1 MAARK
6 LIHRFIGAGIRNRVA
21 MFLSF
26 AAKKPSVVQSFTLSS
41 NCLLGI
47 WALFLQMGVEES
59 QFANQIGILFPL
71 LLQFTMQTLFI
82 LKGAWVSV
90 SLFFYSTCSIDSR
103 HSNGRNMMWRE
114 QTIKTLVTDQI
125 EVIAL
130 SILPNNPL
138 AGRPQAIIIRVH
150 DILIFLEKVIWKW
163 GMVDQSQ

>member
-6 LIHRFIGAGIRNRVA
+6 LIHRFIGAGVRNRVA

-71 LLQFTMQTLFI
+71 LLQFTMQALFI
-82 LKGAWVSV
+82 VKGAWISA
-90 SLFFYSTCSIDSR
+90 SLFFLLNLYWFRT
-103 HSNGRNMMWRE
+103 
-114 QTIKTLVTDQI
+114 
-125 EVIAL
+125 
-130 SILPNNPL
+130 
-138 AGRPQAIIIRVH
+138 
-150 DILIFLEKVIWKW
+150 FKW
-163 GMVDQSQ
+163 EEYDEERRDHLNHCH

>member
-1 MAARK
+1 
-6 LIHRFIGAGIRNRVA
+6 
-21 MFLSF
+21 
-26 AAKKPSVVQSFTLSS
+26 
-41 NCLLGI
+41 
-47 WALFLQMGVEES
+47 
-59 QFANQIGILFPL
+59 
-71 LLQFTMQTLFI
+71 
-82 LKGAWVSV
+82 
-90 SLFFYSTCSIDSR
+90 
-103 HSNGRNMMWRE
+103 MWRE